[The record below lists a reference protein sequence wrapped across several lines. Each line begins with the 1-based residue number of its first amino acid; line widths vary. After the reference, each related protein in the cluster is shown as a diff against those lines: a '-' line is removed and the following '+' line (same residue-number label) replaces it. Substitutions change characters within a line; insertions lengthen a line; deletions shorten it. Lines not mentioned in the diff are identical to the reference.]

1 MFLSTYI
8 VEIYG
13 VNAEFEIDNKY
24 RIASFID
31 RTSAT
36 SCIKE
41 EISKLSGY
49 KEILSDDV
57 QKMIEYADNIQV
69 SSASRRKFKK
79 TRNSQGKFYCS
90 DYVFFDLYEM
100 PILGKI
106 EFSDNY

>member
-13 VNAEFEIDNKY
+13 VNAEFEINNKY

-36 SCIKE
+36 SYIKE

-49 KEILSDDV
+49 KEILS
-57 QKMIEYADNIQV
+57 E
-69 SSASRRKFKK
+69 
-79 TRNSQGKFYCS
+79 NSQGKFYCS